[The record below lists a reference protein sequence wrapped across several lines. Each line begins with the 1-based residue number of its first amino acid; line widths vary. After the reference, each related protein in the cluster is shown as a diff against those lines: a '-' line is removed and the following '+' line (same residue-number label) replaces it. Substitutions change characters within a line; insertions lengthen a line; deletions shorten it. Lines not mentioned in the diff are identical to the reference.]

1 MAVPE
6 QTPFIEYTA
15 NGTTTVYPLTFDC
28 DKPEYL
34 IVSLDGEEAPVG
46 SWALTNGSVAFN
58 TAPSNGVLITIERNT
73 PFRRTTEY
81 QSYNNSFRPAPVNK
95 DFDLIWWKLQELGYR
110 DQVIWLALVKEIADR
125 IAGDT
130 NLQNQ
135 INTIDDWLENLQQ
148 NVNENTSDIAQLV
161 TDLSK
166 EIADRIANDEA
177 LKEMFLAMMDEA
189 INDGT
194 INALAITH
202 LDSLEALEGVTN
214 VWDGR
219 TIYIKDLGNYRY
231 DALTTSWV
239 KVYQDADNVMD
250 GSESQMQIN
259 DKSVRNFE
267 SIADLL
273 TYTPRNDGQVV
284 YVKGYHNPTNFALAK
299 PYVGGGHRVYVASR
313 SAENDGFLCINGW
326 VLQVENNTVSP
337 EHAGAKVN
345 TPSFDSADAC
355 QKAINSGCKVQLSGL
370 YYISKPV
377 YYRSNVTINGT
388 GELDCGFIKTTNNT
402 LSFGNITINGKI
414 MNFDVDAAVVAI
426 PRTGDWYSQNNHLSG
441 FTIQYDSALP
451 TKGIG
456 LYAPLIALSTHKSIL
471 IKNTFEGVKS
481 ADAWMC
487 TWERV
492 QASASSRSFIFG
504 HTGTA
509 WTPNNTTQTFI
520 GCWATDAGLYGWDLN
535 KMQGCTMISCGADFV
550 GADGSPAKALFKL
563 VYSNV
568 TMVTCMNEHLHA
580 QNFLYAEGSEVNII
594 NFNGQAIYNKYK
606 PVTSAWNNNNSMFC
620 VVSNSKVK
628 LTGGSF
634 GFAYNSSNPIE
645 GVNCSALAY
654 VEGGSVFELSPET
667 TFAVPLEEIGICGLT
682 AFTKLGVYY
691 TTNASVDAYVN
702 GVQYRD
708 GPKFLGMVMDSYLST
723 SGKSLGNENISNLR
737 GIYGN
742 TTLVQSNT
750 ANATAANGFPSSG
763 VPYLVQQLSS
773 GAANNSYNVQL
784 AYAISSASGNMW
796 FRTGDYGRAYTSW
809 CRVFHYRDNLIPATT
824 NTYDIGSASINYKN
838 AYFQNAPTVVSDER
852 HKKDVSELS
861 EQEINCAIACGKL
874 YRKYKLK
881 DGDDKFHV
889 GAIAQ
894 EVIQCFIDH
903 GLDWQDYGIVIHE
916 SWESSDEKE
925 ADDIYMVRYDELNS
939 FILAGLISKS

>member
-1 MAVPE
+1 MSSKVLPPYPLFNDIDGRALNAGYVYIGEAGKNPE
-6 QTPFIEYTA
+6 
-15 NGTTTVYPLTFDC
+15 VYP
-28 DKPEYL
+28 
-34 IVSLDGEEAPVG
+34 IPVF
-46 SWALTNGSVAFN
+46 W
-58 TAPSNGVLITIERNT
+58 
-73 PFRRTTEY
+73 
-81 QSYNNSFRPAPVNK
+81 
-95 DFDLIWWKLQELGYR
+95 
-110 DQVIWLALVKEIADR
+110 
-125 IAGDT
+125 
-130 NLQNQ
+130 
-135 INTIDDWLENLQQ
+135 
-148 NVNENTSDIAQLV
+148 
-161 TDLSK
+161 
-166 EIADRIANDEA
+166 DEA
-177 LKEMFLAMMDEA
+177 LTVPAEQPIRTRNGFFAK
-189 INDGT
+189 N
-194 INALAITH
+194 
-202 LDSLEALEGVTN
+202 
-214 VWDGR
+214 GR
-219 TIYIKDLGNYRY
+219 AG
-231 DALTTSWV
+231 
-239 KVYQDADNVMD
+239 KVYVSNSECSITVKNRKHYIVYTDLLSDLFIGQTSGLKNV
-250 GSESQMQIN
+250 
-259 DKSVRNFE
+259 E
-267 SIADLL
+267 SISDLPA
-273 TYTPRNDGQVV
+273 YAKNGDAV
-284 YVKGYHNPTNFALAK
+284 YVKGYYKPTNFALAQ
-299 PYVGGGHRVYVASR
+299 PYIGGGSRIYVASR
-313 SAENDGFLCINGW
+313 KAENDGFLCINGW
-326 VLQVENNTVSP
+326 VLQIANNTVSP
-337 EHAGAKVN
+337 EHAGAKIN
-345 TPSFDSADAC
+345 TPTFDSADAC

-481 ADAWMC
+481 VDAWMC
-487 TWERV
+487 TWERI
-492 QASASSRSFIFG
+492 QASAASRSFIFG

-667 TFAVPLEEIGICGLT
+667 TFAVPLEEIGISGLT

-702 GVQYRD
+702 GVRYQD

-796 FRTGDYGRAYTSW
+796 FRTGDYAQPYATW
-809 CRVFHYRDNLIPATT
+809 NKIFHYRDHIVAATT
-824 NTYDIGSASINYKN
+824 AAYNIGSASITFNN
-838 AYFQNAPTVVSDER
+838 CFLQNAVTVVSDAR
-852 HKKDVSELS
+852 KKSEVSELT
-861 EQEINCAIACGKL
+861 EEELKCAVACGKL
-874 YRKYKLK
+874 YRKYKLNDAIAEK
-881 DGDDKFHV
+881 GLDNARYHFGV
-889 GAIAQ
+889 IAQ
-894 EVIQCFIDH
+894 EIMQCFTDH
-903 GLDWQDYGIVIHE
+903 GLDWSKYGIITYDE
-916 SWESSDEKE
+916 WEDNAEEGIE
-925 ADDIYMVRYDELNS
+925 AGNIYMVRYDELNS